1 MLSSR
6 LAAIS
11 HTLIVS
17 NRVRS
22 FARRVS
28 PKFRMHEIEL
38 LEEQIVVELR
48 VMASLFGNRPAKHSE
63 WARAT
68 IFPPEYADYYI
79 AGWRR
84 SRKLAWRRLLRM
96 FDRLRDL
103 TADEEG
109 SWTSRL
115 QRLEM
120 ISGTD
125 LLDLRP
131 TTQSMRL

>member
-1 MLSSR
+1 M
-6 LAAIS
+6 
-11 HTLIVS
+11 
-17 NRVRS
+17 RS
-22 FARRVS
+22 FVRCLLS
-28 PKFRMHEIEL
+28 KFRMQEIER
-38 LEEQIVVELR
+38 LEQQIVVELR
-48 VMASLFGNRPAKHSE
+48 VTASLFGTRPAKHSE

-68 IFPPEYADYYI
+68 IFPPEYAAHYMT
-79 AGWRR
+79 GWRR
-84 SRKLAWRRLLRM
+84 SRRLAWRRLLRL

-120 ISGTD
+120 VSGTD